1 MLTGMQIAFIGGDA
15 RQLEI
20 IRKCV
25 ELDAMVDLIGYE
37 NLGTPIPGTVK
48 AELIPDTLS
57 KYDAV
62 ILPVSGVSNQGEVE
76 SLFSSKPILLT
87 EAHFGL
93 MTKAKIFSG
102 ITTPYLTTMCEQY
115 HIPLILLMDRDD
127 VAIYNSIPTVEGALM
142 IAIQNTDFTIHHSSS
157 MVLGFGRVGFTMARV
172 LYALGAHVKVGV
184 RSSRD
189 MARIFEMGMTPFF
202 LADLKNQVLDT
213 DILINTIPHPVV
225 TPEVITR
232 LKPSALIIDLA
243 SKPGGVD
250 FRFAEKRGIKTIHAL
265 SLPGI
270 VAPKT
275 AGRILADTITR
286 LLLEKGEDQ
295 EGFQ

>member
-25 ELDAMVDLIGYE
+25 ELDAMVELIGYE
-37 NLGTPIPGTVK
+37 NLGTPIPGTMK

-57 KYDAV
+57 KYDV
-62 ILPVSGVSNQGEVE
+62 IILPVSGVSNQGEVE
-76 SLFSSKPILLT
+76 SLFSAKPILLS
-87 EAHFGL
+87 EAHFSQ
-93 MTKAKIFSG
+93 MKKAKIFSG
-102 ITTPYLTTMCEQY
+102 ITTPYLTNMSGQY
-115 HIPLILLMDRDD
+115 RIPLILLMDRDD
-127 VAIYNSIPTVEGALM
+127 VAIYNSIPTAEGALM
-142 IAIQNTDFTIHHSSS
+142 IAIQNTDFTIHHSVS
-157 MVLGFGRVGFTMARV
+157 MVLGFGRVGITMART
-172 LYALGAHVKVGV
+172 LAALGANVKVGV
-184 RSSRD
+184 RGSAD
-189 MARIFEMGMTPFF
+189 IARIFEMGMTPF
-202 LADLKNQVLDT
+202 LIEELRNQVLDV
-213 DILINTIPHPVV
+213 DLLFNTIPHLIV

-232 LKPSALIIDLA
+232 LKPSALLIDLA

-275 AGRILADTITR
+275 AGRILANTITR
-286 LLLEKGEDQ
+286 LLLESRPDQ
-295 EGFQ
+295 EGSE

>member
-37 NLGTPIPGTVK
+37 NLGTPIPGTMRE
-48 AELIPDTLS
+48 ELLPEMLA
-57 KYDAV
+57 KYEAV

-76 SLFSSKPILLT
+76 SLFALKPLELR
-87 EAHFGL
+87 EEHFSR
-93 MTKAKIFSG
+93 MKKARIFSG
-102 ITTPYLTTMCEQY
+102 ITTPYLTAMCGQY
-115 HIPLILLMDRDD
+115 QIPLTLLMERDD

-142 IAIQNTDFTIHHSSS
+142 IAIQNTDFTIHHSHVI
-157 MVLGFGRVGFTMARV
+157 VLGFGRVGFSLARA
-172 LYALGAHVKVGV
+172 LHSLGAHVKVGV
-184 RSSRD
+184 RKSGD
-189 MARIFEMGMTPFF
+189 MARIFEMGMIPFSIYE
-202 LADLKNQVLDT
+202 LKDQVSNI
-213 DILINTIPHPVV
+213 DILFNTIPHIVV

-232 LKPSALIIDLA
+232 LKPTALIIDLA

-250 FRFAEKRGIKTIHAL
+250 FRFAEKRGIKAILAL
-265 SLPGI
+265 GLPGI

-275 AGRILADTITR
+275 AGKILANTVTR
-286 LLLEKGEDQ
+286 LLLESKGDQ
-295 EGFQ
+295 EGVE